1 MKKLI
6 MTIAIAT
13 MLAVPAMAQVFLDD
27 EAMTNSRESH
37 DRNSF
42 GVMVP
47 SENVDYDQWK
57 YTPVGEGLL
66 VLVGLAGAYLIGK
79 RKKED

>member
-27 EAMTNSRESH
+27 ETSTNN
-37 DRNSF
+37 RNMVDASEI

-47 SENVDYDQWK
+47 SQNVDYDQF
-57 YTPVGEGLL
+57 TPVGEGLL
-66 VLVGLAGAYLIGK
+66 VLAGLAGAYLIGK